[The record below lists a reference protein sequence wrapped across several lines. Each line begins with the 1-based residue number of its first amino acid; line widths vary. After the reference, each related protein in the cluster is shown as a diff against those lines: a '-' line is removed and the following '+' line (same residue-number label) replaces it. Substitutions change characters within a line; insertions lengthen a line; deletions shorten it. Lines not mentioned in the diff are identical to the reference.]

1 MGRMMIGRM
10 LGPTGVHSDD
20 GSPVRAR
27 GAGDFRR
34 VYRPWAFFG
43 LDLALTW
50 IPLWLLVAGQ
60 RLGWFEDSFALVA
73 LAGGS
78 ATLSAVV
85 FVHLTRVRGFA
96 RDFWVRAVD
105 PRRIG
110 IAWWPVILL
119 LQLLINVVAVL
130 FSVFGG
136 GSLAQLQLSEAF
148 LAAPIGF
155 LAFTMVFGPIPEELG
170 WRGYGLDALRS
181 RMNLLRAS
189 LLLAVIWALWH
200 LPLVFVQGSFQN
212 GLLEHV
218 PTLITY
224 FIAFVPGSILM
235 SWIYYRTNRSTL
247 SAILFH
253 FAGNAAGEMLQ
264 LELPTRVL
272 QTVIA
277 CAIAA
282 LVVWAEWPLFTR
294 REFWVDFC
302 GMGRARARRV
312 SRRWQRSRL
321 TPGYDNSRPRP
332 DYRPE
337 AQHYADLMAAT
348 IKGGW
353 LS

>member
-1 MGRMMIGRM
+1 MEQTRIGTMIGPS
-10 LGPTGVHSDD
+10 GAWGDS
-20 GSPVRAR
+20 GSPAR
-27 GAGDFRR
+27 SGAAAALRR

-60 RLGWFEDSFALVA
+60 RLGWFEDSFALFA
-73 LAGGS
+73 LAGAS
-78 ATLSAVV
+78 ATLSAVI
-85 FVHLTRVRGFA
+85 FVHFTRVRGFA

-110 IAWWPVILL
+110 IAWWPVILF

-130 FSVFGG
+130 FSTFGG

-148 LAAPIGF
+148 LAAPLGF
-155 LAFTMVFGPIPEELG
+155 LAFTLVFGPIPEELG

-181 RMNLLRAS
+181 RMNLLQAS
-189 LLLAVIWALWH
+189 LLLTVIWALWH
-200 LPLVFVQGSFQN
+200 LPLFFVQGSFQN
-212 GLLEHV
+212 GLLEHM
-218 PTLITY
+218 PTLIAY
-224 FIAFVPGSILM
+224 VIAFVPASILM

-277 CAIAA
+277 CAVAA
-282 LVVWAEWPLFTR
+282 VVVWAEWPLFTQ
-294 REFWVDFC
+294 REFWVDFARA
-302 GMGRARARRV
+302 GAHRARGDRSHRTPPRPA
-312 SRRWQRSRL
+312 SRIRS
-321 TPGYDNSRPRP
+321 TDAAPNRPR
-332 DYRPE
+332 
-337 AQHYADLMAAT
+337 
-348 IKGGW
+348 
-353 LS
+353 

>member
-1 MGRMMIGRM
+1 MEQMAIQRSAPARVGEENGKQA
-10 LGPTGVHSDD
+10 G
-20 GSPVRAR
+20 VRAGSR
-27 GAGDFRR
+27 LRR

-43 LDLALTW
+43 VDLALTW
-50 IPLWLLVAGQ
+50 IPLWVLVAGQ
-60 RLGWFEDSFALVA
+60 RLGWFEDSFALIA

-85 FVHLTRVRGFA
+85 FVHFTRVRGFA

-110 IAWWPVILL
+110 LAWWPAILF
-119 LQLLINVVAVL
+119 LQLLINVTAVL
-130 FSVFGG
+130 FSTFGG

-148 LAAPIGF
+148 LAAPVGF

-181 RMNLLRAS
+181 RMNLLEAS
-189 LLLAVIWALWH
+189 LLLAAFWALWH
-200 LPLVFVQGSFQN
+200 LPLVFVRGSFQN
-212 GLLEHV
+212 GLLEHL
-218 PTLITY
+218 PALITY

-277 CAIAA
+277 CVVAA
-282 LVVWAEWPLFTR
+282 AVVWAEWPLFTQ
-294 REFWVDFC
+294 REFWVDF
-302 GMGRARARRV
+302 GREGRSARRRGAGTA
-312 SRRWQRSRL
+312 SLRSSGAA
-321 TPGYDNSRPRP
+321 PSHPR
-332 DYRPE
+332 
-337 AQHYADLMAAT
+337 
-348 IKGGW
+348 
-353 LS
+353 